1 MAVSAD
7 RKNKKNTRKWKGRR
21 EKQPSLLREKN
32 LWGRSGEENETGSE
46 GKEEKDEENQ
56 QSKLPLDTL
65 DIVAL

>member
-1 MAVSAD
+1 MTVSAD

-21 EKQPSLLREKN
+21 EKSLLREKN

-56 QSKLPLDTL
+56 QPKLPLDTL